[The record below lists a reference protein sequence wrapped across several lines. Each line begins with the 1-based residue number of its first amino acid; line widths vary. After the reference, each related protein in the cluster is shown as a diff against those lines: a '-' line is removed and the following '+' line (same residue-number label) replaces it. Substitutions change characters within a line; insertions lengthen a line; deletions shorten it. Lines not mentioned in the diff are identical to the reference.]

1 MNALGPIDDIVWKLR
16 AVSAA
21 DALPETVRTRA
32 NRLIDQLTAPVRVAL
47 VGLPCRERMDLFRAL
62 AGEAAPEEHDFSI
75 PLELHFAPQET
86 CEITLLD
93 GTVRTIEGRFSPEK
107 YMDAVFVSFGHPA
120 PILERISLLDVAAD
134 AAPHQQRAAIS
145 WAMSR
150 TDIALWVSPKF
161 TESELRIWETVPDQ
175 MMDHAYLVLTGSAD
189 GPDRVALQDRALA
202 MAKHFKTEFLDVLPI
217 GFETDHGKQVL
228 ATEGVQALVDRIR
241 RHSDAGRRADA
252 DGALF
257 FLKSVDPSHV
267 RAAAPAP
274 AAPEPAAPVA
284 EPEEPDEIMELYA
297 RAFTYLR
304 DRGGALLSDIRAE
317 DAPDPAHVLAHCG
330 ETLSALS
337 EMLTD
342 ADQEPTTGLTALAN
356 TLSEAE
362 ELLIL
367 LELEPGTAPA
377 VDAASLLLQ
386 LRRDFESRLA
396 A

>member
-21 DALPETVRTRA
+21 EGLPESVRTRA
-32 NRLIDQLTAPVRVAL
+32 NRLIEQLTAPVRVAL
-47 VGLPCRERMDLFRAL
+47 VGLPCRERMELFHAL

-75 PLELHFAPQET
+75 PVELHFAPQET

-93 GTVRTIEGRFSPEK
+93 GSVRAIEGRFSPEK

-120 PILERISLLDVAAD
+120 PILERISFLDVAAD

-202 MAKHFKTEFLDVLPI
+202 MAKHFKSEFLDVLPI
-217 GFETDHGKQVL
+217 GFDTDHGKQVL
-228 ATEGVQALVDRIR
+228 SNEGIEALIDRIL

-257 FLKSVDPSHV
+257 FLKSVDPTHV
-267 RAAAPAP
+267 RTAAPAP
-274 AAPEPAAPVA
+274 ASAPAAAVSEPA
-284 EPEEPDEIMELYA
+284 EPDEIVTLYA

-304 DRGGALLSDIRAE
+304 DRGGALLTDVRAG
-317 DAPDPAHVLAHCG
+317 DAPDAALVLAHCG
-330 ETLSALS
+330 ETLTTLS
-337 EMLTD
+337 DMLAD
-342 ADQEPTTGLTALAN
+342 ADHEPTPGLTALAN

-386 LRRDFESRLA
+386 LRRDFEARLA